1 MKSTSLLQFVDKLQQ
16 AGGINKLQQVD
27 GVFRCECKAIC
38 VIYVDTPYNFN
49 A

>member
-1 MKSTSLLQFVDKLQQ
+1 MKSTSLSQFVDKLQQ

-27 GVFRCECKAIC
+27 GVFRCECKAIY